1 MIPSLPTSGSS
12 RSVTCFGVGE
22 GWPSGDR
29 RHASFLYRC
38 GSANVLVDCGARDIG
53 KVLSSVL
60 GTNWVNLPPFD
71 RFAKPQK
78 AQGVEV
84 VDVDGMEVEVA
95 VRHKLPITWIVFN
108 NNGIGGGPATLPED
122 APLPPGA
129 FVPNARYDKVI
140 EAFGGK
146 GYHVETPEQFRAALQ
161 ESFASGATTLI
172 NVAINPQSRRRPQQF
187 AWLTRG

>member
-1 MIPSLPTSGSS
+1 
-12 RSVTCFGVGE
+12 
-22 GWPSGDR
+22 
-29 RHASFLYRC
+29 
-38 GSANVLVDCGARDIG
+38 
-53 KVLSSVL
+53 
-60 GTNWVNLPPFD
+60 
-71 RFAKPQK
+71 
-78 AQGVEV
+78 
-84 VDVDGMEVEVA
+84 VEVA

-108 NNGIGGGPATLPED
+108 NNGIGGGPSTLPED
-122 APLPPGA
+122 APPPPGA

>member
-1 MIPSLPTSGSS
+1 M
-12 RSVTCFGVGE
+12 
-22 GWPSGDR
+22 
-29 RHASFLYRC
+29 
-38 GSANVLVDCGARDIG
+38 
-53 KVLSSVL
+53 
-60 GTNWVNLPPFD
+60 
-71 RFAKPQK
+71 
-78 AQGVEV
+78 
-84 VDVDGMEVEVA
+84 A

-187 AWLTRG
+187 TWLTRS